1 MLQSAPLSMGLL
13 KRKSKGEN
21 PANRS
26 KSHPVAGSKKTVQGS
41 CRSTFGF
48 GNDEANTKNYE
59 KIREDKITS
68 LWDTIYSEV
77 QTNISSVDKLYHI
90 YNKAYMA
97 ISHQK
102 ETLDDQSCDSKEVYV
117 ERLVKEMEKSYL
129 KPEAIYIHIAG
140 MMTSYTLSKLH
151 PPISPETEGSLIR
164 QSIRGMAA
172 CYLGR
177 GDICS
182 KDLQENATEILT
194 MMVCSLLSEKPSTV
208 HVLHILG
215 YFNICIQ
222 SICETMQS
230 MAMQICIPLLRYAS
244 YLRDVDMQEVRS
256 KIPPS
261 LYTAWTSLRGQC
273 QEGVAAD
280 RASEDM

>member
-77 QTNISSVDKLYHI
+77 Q
-90 YNKAYMA
+90 
-97 ISHQK
+97 
-102 ETLDDQSCDSKEVYV
+102 
-117 ERLVKEMEKSYL
+117 KEMEKSYL